1 MAFKD
6 DSVSAF
12 LGQHAN
18 QSDWACV
25 VLCRDCCLWQA
36 LQTVMYE
43 TIQASF
49 YLKNSVSFLFIK
61 VKGERRRAI
70 WNLPVFSTVKDERV
84 KSWHGSA
91 GYYWRQT
98 LTNILNNIICSVTFA
113 NAYSLKR
120 QFRFFCCSWKY
131 TEKCKSWSQIQTNGD
146 SKTFFQKVE
155 VKGLTLAHFSRVSIN
170 SQGMKRPPKR

>member
-12 LGQHAN
+12 LGQHTN

-49 YLKNSVSFLFIK
+49 YLKNNVSFLFIK
-61 VKGERRRAI
+61 IKGERRRAT
-70 WNLPVFSTVKDERV
+70 WNLPVFSTVKTFSFFKDERV
-84 KSWHGSA
+84 KNLDGSA
-91 GYYWRQT
+91 VFYWIQN
-98 LTNILNNIICSVTFA
+98 LINILNNTT
-113 NAYSLKR
+113 YSLLQIYTVLR
-120 QFRFFCCSWKY
+120 GSLRFSVVIVSTVKSTRAEAKY
-131 TEKCKSWSQIQTNGD
+131 RVMVIVRLFF
-146 SKTFFQKVE
+146 SK
-155 VKGLTLAHFSRVSIN
+155 G
-170 SQGMKRPPKR
+170 GG

>member
-12 LGQHAN
+12 LGQHTN

-49 YLKNSVSFLFIK
+49 YLKNNVSFLFIK
-61 VKGERRRAI
+61 IKGERRRAT
-70 WNLPVFSTVKDERV
+70 WNLPVFSTVKTFSFFKDERV
-84 KSWHGSA
+84 KNLDGSA
-91 GYYWRQT
+91 VFYWIQN
-98 LTNILNNIICSVTFA
+98 LINILNNTT
-113 NAYSLKR
+113 YSLL
-120 QFRFFCCSWKY
+120 QIY
-131 TEKCKSWSQIQTNGD
+131 TVLRGSLG
-146 SKTFFQKVE
+146 F
-155 VKGLTLAHFSRVSIN
+155 LL
-170 SQGMKRPPKR
+170 